1 MSGSVWNVDPGELQ
15 QADDIARAG
24 QSEADKQHNTSLQ
37 LTEALRNKGQQQ
49 KQQQLID
56 YPDSDLLRASRTLYE
71 MRQGKEYEGENSDLV
86 RYSIDEMRRFNH
98 SWFQADMDWAQ
109 DLSYKYNPMD
119 VVTKDYMSTQDEI
132 GMVGY
137 LKLMESPDTTPDQK
151 LAFLHLMNTY
161 TDTDM
166 KNWDEAG
173 AMGVAMLN
181 DPTSIGGI
189 GALAAQG
196 FKFLGKNVTKS
207 AIKRKIEASIA
218 LSLEGAVFGG
228 GYSYLN
234 QENIIAASD
243 NDYYSQQTEQDYSL
257 NAISAGIGATFGAL
271 LPVAPG
277 WIWDG
282 LGWAVDKT
290 YKPGQLGSGVG
301 PTDWPDKPD
310 YTPDIA
316 TGGPDVP
323 ALGDPGM
330 PSVGP
335 DPQLNNAAITP
346 PVEALPA
353 PIVEITPENISVINE
368 TSKLAKVD
376 AGLAQEAAQKVFD
389 RHAGP
394 EWTPIQVDKVTASK
408 KAKTLGQPVVKFKKI
423 PYGFDKLPEG
433 VTKPEQISTMAN
445 KMVSEIKDLVARAES
460 GDKSALD
467 VVNQATWYKS
477 MRVSLREEF
486 GGMGDLFA
494 DLLGATS
501 ANTDVRSNWNLSIEA
516 IRRFSNGDFDAE
528 IKAFTDRKESGGK
541 VHSNALTPLHDTGE
555 FPLITQAS
563 GALFGMN
570 SVPAT
575 NALAGFFRDIKAK
588 KAPKTINFTGNL
600 IGYSDAATIDVW
612 AARYLRYLTGQPY
625 IPHVAEMGV
634 KGTHLTKSTLQDPVI
649 SGEFAFGQDVFKEAT
664 QAVNASGILQRFGE
678 QNLGDI
684 EDSGLQAIA
693 WFMEKEKWTK
703 NGWTNKAGEGGD
715 MSFESSLAGNPNRD
729 RIQELRQTIDT
740 KVSTPEAKAAAQAE
754 LDTMG
759 QRLDRT
765 VLGISA
771 ERPGAQPSND
781 VQADMAGAILSS
793 IKDDPSMIA
802 SKIANGYGLF
812 MKQAERALD
821 AEFVTR
827 SDFNPLKLTRSLV
840 ELGKKY
846 DQDAVFKSKVVK
858 YDSPNAKPGLEI
870 YFRHAQGVEE
880 VRKLTDRL
888 TDMGVDGFTTIT
900 DARQADRTLSNSGA
914 GFTEGSMVGVR
925 LQFIPE
931 FEMGA
936 QEWKALTPKQKQTL
950 IDERENMF
958 QDIAI
963 ALSAET
969 DLSSANVVHY
979 DTEVY
984 FRGDYDEFLT
994 RTAKESRRAAR
1005 TEQLHGSTNTQP
1017 NSSGKDGQVSPGSV
1031 YNGKRG
1037 TPKKSVVVKGGAL

>member
-15 QADDIARAG
+15 QADDIAKAG

-37 LTEALRNKGQQQ
+37 LTEALRNKFQQQ

-56 YPDSDLLRASRTLYE
+56 YPDSDLLKASRTIYE

-86 RYSIDEMRRFNH
+86 RYSIDEMRRFNN

-119 VVTKDYMSTQDEI
+119 LVTKDYMSTQDEI

-137 LKLMESPDTTPDQK
+137 LELMESPDTTPDQK

-181 DPTSIGGI
+181 DPSSIGGI

-207 AIKRKIEASIA
+207 AIKKRIEASIA

-243 NDYYSQQTEQDYSL
+243 NDYYSQQTEQDYTQ
-257 NAISAGIGATFGAL
+257 NAISAGIGGTFGAL

-301 PTDWPDKPD
+301 PTDWPDKPN
-310 YTPDIA
+310 YTPDTA
-316 TGGPDVP
+316 AVGPDVP

-368 TSKLAKVD
+368 TSKVSKVD
-376 AGLAQEAAQKVFD
+376 PVAAQQAAQKVFD
-389 RHAGP
+389 RHAGS
-394 EWTPIQVDKVTASK
+394 EWTSIEVDKVTASK
-408 KAKTLGQPVVKFKKI
+408 KANTLGQPVVQFKKI

-433 VTKPEQISTMAN
+433 VTKPEQITNMST
-445 KMVSEIKDLVARAES
+445 KMVTEIEQLAARAKS
-460 GDKSALD
+460 GDKAALD
-467 VVNQATWYKS
+467 VINQATWYQS

-528 IKAFTDRKESGGK
+528 IKAFTDRKNSGEK
-541 VHSNALTPLHDTGE
+541 VDSNTLTALRKTDD

-575 NALAGFFRDIKAK
+575 NALLGFFRDIKAG

-600 IGYSDAATIDVW
+600 IGYSDDATIDVW
-612 AARYLRYLTGQPY
+612 AARYLRYLTGQSY
-625 IPHVAEMGV
+625 IPPVAEQGV
-634 KGTHLTKSTLQDPVI
+634 KGNHLTKSTLQDPVI
-649 SGEFAFGQDVFKEAT
+649 SGEFGFGQDVFKDAT
-664 QAVNASGILQRFGE
+664 KAVNQSGVLQGYG
-678 QNLGDI
+678 QILGDLI
-684 EDSGLQAIA
+684 DADLQAIV

-703 NGWTNKAGEGGD
+703 NGWTTKAGEGGD
-715 MSFESSLAGNPNRD
+715 MDFEASLAGNPNRD
-729 RIQELRQTIDT
+729 RIVELRKTIDT
-740 KVSTPEAKAAAQAE
+740 KASTPEAKAVAQSE

-759 QRLDRT
+759 QRLNRT
-765 VLGISA
+765 VLGVSG

-781 VQADMAGAILSS
+781 VQADIAQTLHDS

-802 SKIANGYGLF
+802 SKISNTYGRF
-812 MKQAERALD
+812 MKADERALD

-827 SDFNPLKLTRSLV
+827 SDFNPLRLTRALV
-840 ELGKKY
+840 ESGKKY

-858 YDSPNAKPGLEI
+858 HDAPNARPGLEV
-870 YFRHAQGVEE
+870 YFRNSQGSDK
-880 VRKLTDRL
+880 VRELTDRL
-888 TDMGVDGFTTIT
+888 NKMGVDGFTFVT
-900 DARQADRTLSNSGA
+900 DARQADRTLSNSGD
-914 GFTEGSMVGVR
+914 GFTEASMVGVR
-925 LQFIPE
+925 LQYIPE
-931 FEMGA
+931 FEIGA
-936 QEWKALTPKQKQTL
+936 QEWKVLTPKQKQTL

-958 QDIAI
+958 QDIAEELL
-963 ALSAET
+963 ADEN
-969 DLSSANVVHY
+969 LSSANVVHY
-979 DTEVY
+979 DTEVF
-984 FRGDYDEFLT
+984 FRGDYDEFLARPT
-994 RTAKESRRAAR
+994 KKVSRQAR
-1005 TEQLHGSTNTQP
+1005 TREQNGSTNTQP

-1031 YNGKRG
+1031 PNGKRG

>member
-24 QSEADKQHNTSLQ
+24 QSEADKQHETNLK
-37 LTEALRNKGQQQ
+37 LTEALGQKHRVIKEQYA
-49 KQQQLID
+49 ID
-56 YPDSDLLRASRTLYE
+56 NPDPDILTASRTLFQ
-71 MRQGKEYEGENSDLV
+71 MRQGQEYEGTDSDLV
-86 RYSIDEMRRFNH
+86 SYFIDEMGRFNH
-98 SWFQADMDWAQ
+98 SIFQADNNFLQ
-109 DLSYKYNPMD
+109 DMSYKYNPLDMS
-119 VVTKDYMSTQDEI
+119 TKDYMSNQDEI
-132 GMVGY
+132 GMYGY
-137 LKLMESPDTTPDQK
+137 MELMESDQTTPDQK
-151 LAFLHLMNTY
+151 LAFLHLSNAY
-161 TDTDM
+161 TAMDM
-166 KNWDEAG
+166 DNLNEAARMG
-173 AMGVAMLN
+173 QAMVA
-181 DPTSIGGI
+181 DPSSLGGI
-189 GALAAQG
+189 AALASQG
-196 FKFLGKNVTKS
+196 LRYLGKKGLKS
-207 AIKRKIEASIA
+207 QMRNRLETSLA
-218 LSLEGAVFGG
+218 LSLEGAVFGDA
-228 GYSYLN
+228 YSRIY
-234 QENIIAASD
+234 QQAIINASD
-243 NDYYSQQTEQDYSL
+243 NPYFSQQTEQDNTL
-257 NAISAGIGATFGAL
+257 NALSAGIGGTFGAL

-301 PTDWPDKPD
+301 PTDWPDKPN
-310 YTPDIA
+310 YTPDTA
-316 TGGPDVP
+316 AVGPDVP

-335 DPQLNNAAITP
+335 DPQLNDAAITP

-368 TSKLAKVD
+368 TSKVSKVD
-376 AGLAQEAAQKVFD
+376 PVAAQQAAQKVFD
-389 RHAGP
+389 RHAGS
-394 EWTPIQVDKVTASK
+394 EWTSIEVDKVTASK
-408 KAKTLGQPVVKFKKI
+408 KANTLGQPVVQFKKI

-433 VTKPEQISTMAN
+433 VTKPEQITNMSA
-445 KMVSEIKDLVARAES
+445 KMVTEIEQLAARAKG
-460 GDKSALD
+460 GDKAALD
-467 VVNQATWYKS
+467 VINQATWYQS

-528 IKAFTDRKESGGK
+528 IKAFTDRKNSGEK
-541 VHSNALTPLHDTGE
+541 VDSNTLTALRKTDD

-575 NALAGFFRDIKAK
+575 NALLGFFRDIKAG

-600 IGYSDAATIDVW
+600 IGYSDDATIDVW
-612 AARYLRYLTGQPY
+612 AARYLRYLTGQSY
-625 IPHVAEMGV
+625 IPPVAEQGV
-634 KGTHLTKSTLQDPVI
+634 KGNHLTKSTLQDPVI
-649 SGEFAFGQDVFKEAT
+649 SGEFGFGQDVFKDAT
-664 QAVNASGILQRFGE
+664 KAVNQSGVLQGYG
-678 QNLGDI
+678 QILGDLI
-684 EDSGLQAIA
+684 DADLQAIV

-703 NGWTNKAGEGGD
+703 NGWTTKAGEGGD
-715 MSFESSLAGNPNRD
+715 MDFEASLAGNPNRD
-729 RIQELRQTIDT
+729 RIVELRKTIDT
-740 KVSTPEAKAAAQAE
+740 KASTPEAKAAAQSE

-765 VLGISA
+765 VLGVSG

-781 VQADMAGAILSS
+781 VQADIAQTLHDS

-802 SKIANGYGLF
+802 SKISNTYGRF
-812 MKQAERALD
+812 MKADERALD

-827 SDFNPLKLTRSLV
+827 SDFNPLRLTRALV
-840 ELGKKY
+840 ESGKKY

-858 YDSPNAKPGLEI
+858 HDAPNARPGLEV
-870 YFRHAQGVEE
+870 YFRNSQGSDKIRE
-880 VRKLTDRL
+880 LTDRL
-888 TDMGVDGFTTIT
+888 NKMGVDGFTFVT
-900 DARQADRTLSNSGA
+900 DARQADRTLSNSGD
-914 GFTEGSMVGVR
+914 GFTEASMVGVR
-925 LQFIPE
+925 LQYIPE
-931 FEMGA
+931 FEIGA
-936 QEWKALTPKQKQTL
+936 QEWKVLTPKQKQTL

-1017 NSSGKDGQVSPGSV
+1017 NSSGKDGKVSPGSV
-1031 YNGKRG
+1031 PNGKRG

>member
-37 LTEALRNKGQQQ
+37 LTDALGRKVQEQ
-49 KQQQLID
+49 KEQQLYD
-56 YPDSDLLRASRTLYE
+56 YPDSDILKAAGTIYQ
-71 MRQGKEYEGENSDLV
+71 MRQGKPYEGENSDLV
-86 RYSIDEMRRFNH
+86 KYGMDEMRRFNH

-109 DLSYKYNPMD
+109 DLSYKYNPIDM
-119 VVTKDYMSTQDEI
+119 VTKDYMSTQDEI
-132 GMVGY
+132 GMAGY
-137 LKLMESPDTTPDQK
+137 IKLMESDQTTPDQK

-161 TDTDM
+161 TAVDM
-166 KNWDEAG
+166 DNINEAG
-173 AMGVAMLN
+173 SMVEAMVS
-181 DPTSIGGI
+181 DPSSLGGI
-189 GALAAQG
+189 AALASQG
-196 FKFLGKNVTKS
+196 FKFAGKKAFAS
-207 AIKRKIEASIA
+207 AFRKRLEASIA
-218 LSLEGAVFGG
+218 VSLEGAVFSG

-234 QENIIAASD
+234 QEAAIAASD
-243 NDYYSQQTEQDYSL
+243 NDYYSQQTEQDHTQ
-257 NAISAGIGATFGAL
+257 NAFAVGVGATIGAVLPNVPAIAKGA
-271 LPVAPG
+271 
-277 WIWDG
+277 WDG
-282 LGWAVDKT
+282 LGVAVDKT
-290 YKPGQLGSGVG
+290 YKPGQLNSGFG
-301 PTDWPDKPD
+301 PTD
-310 YTPDIA
+310 
-316 TGGPDVP
+316 GPDMTP
-323 ALGDPGM
+323 
-330 PSVGP
+330 GP
-335 DPQLNNAAITP
+335 DAPITP
-346 PVEALPA
+346 EIEALPA
-353 PIVEITPENISVINE
+353 PIVEITPENISVINK

-958 QDIAI
+958 QDIAEELL
-963 ALSAET
+963 ADEN
-969 DLSSANVVHY
+969 LSSANVVHY
-979 DTEVY
+979 DTEVF
-984 FRGDYDEFLT
+984 FRGDYDEFLARPT
-994 RTAKESRRAAR
+994 KKVSRQAR
-1005 TEQLHGSTNTQP
+1005 TREQNGSTNTQP

-1031 YNGKRG
+1031 PNGKRG